1 MGVGF
6 STYMEDKILHWLF
19 KQTAF
24 GAAPSALWCS
34 LHSPEPDEAGSNE
47 ISGGSYGRA
56 QLNPDANSGDNT
68 NWNSKVAGSPA
79 TSQRISNK
87 LDVTFP
93 TATANWNS
101 SAAIG
106 FWGLWDDDGTPPG
119 NFLITG
125 PIGVAG
131 VVVLN
136 GNTLKFP
143 GGTPGNLYFQV
154 D

>member
-6 STYMEDKILHWLF
+6 STAVEDKILHWLF

-24 GAAPSALWCS
+24 GSPPTALWCS

-47 ISGGSYGRA
+47 LSGGAYGRA
-56 QLNPDANSGDNT
+56 QLDPDANSGSNT

-87 LDVTFP
+87 LDITFP

-101 SAAIG
+101 SNPIG
-106 FWGLWDDDGTPPG
+106 FWGLFDASTSGT
-119 NFLITG
+119 FLVTG
-125 PIGVAG
+125 PVGVAG

>member
-1 MGVGF
+1 MGVGLSNF
-6 STYMEDKILHWLF
+6 VEDKVLHWLF

-24 GAAPSALWCS
+24 GAAPTALWCS

-47 ISGGSYGRA
+47 LSGGSYGRA
-56 QLNPDANSGDNT
+56 QLDPDVDSGTNT

-87 LDVTFP
+87 LDITFP
-93 TATANWNS
+93 TATADWNGG
-101 SAAIG
+101 AVIG
-106 FWGLWDDDGTPPG
+106 YWGLWDASPGG
-119 NFLITG
+119 NFLVSG
-125 PIGVAG
+125 AVGVAG

-136 GNTLKFP
+136 GNTLRLP